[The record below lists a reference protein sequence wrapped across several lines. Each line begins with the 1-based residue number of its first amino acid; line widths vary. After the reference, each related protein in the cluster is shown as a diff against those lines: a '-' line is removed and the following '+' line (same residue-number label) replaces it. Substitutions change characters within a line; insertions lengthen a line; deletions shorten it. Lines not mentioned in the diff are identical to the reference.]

1 MATSSQVPT
10 AEVTTAQVYMFAPGL
25 MLKCRMPPAHVNKD
39 EEDSEGEMDTVSE
52 AFKNIVRIAHDAEA
66 VG

>member
-10 AEVTTAQVYMFAPGL
+10 AEATTVQVHMSAPCL
-25 MLKCRMPPAHVNKD
+25 MLKCRMLSAHVNKD
-39 EEDSEGEMDTVSE
+39 EEDNEGGMDTVSE